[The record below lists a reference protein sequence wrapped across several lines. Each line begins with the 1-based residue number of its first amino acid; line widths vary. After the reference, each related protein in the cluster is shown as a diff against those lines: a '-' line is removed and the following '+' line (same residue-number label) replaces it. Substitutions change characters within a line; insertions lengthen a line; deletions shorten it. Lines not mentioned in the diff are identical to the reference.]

1 MLCAPGYTRSLKE
14 SKKYPLPRQDGPSGQ
29 TWERRPMGESRV
41 MTLLELLHL
50 LKKHLKLVIVLPLVC
65 ALAVGGYS
73 FVAMKNTYT
82 ASVSM
87 YVLVQR
93 ENSANATSL
102 NSDLSASQMVTNDVA
117 TLLKSDR
124 VVAETARD
132 LNMDSLRGFST
143 SVTSSTTS
151 RVLTLEV
158 TGTDPQRAADVANKM
173 AEKVSEVA
181 REVMSVDSV
190 NVVDSAKVP
199 TSPSGPNRP
208 LYIAVGLLAG
218 LFVAVAIVVIADMLN
233 TKVRGEDELEEL
245 LGIPVIGRIPVMKGG
260 R

>member
-1 MLCAPGYTRSLKE
+1 
-14 SKKYPLPRQDGPSGQ
+14 
-29 TWERRPMGESRV
+29 MGESRA

-50 LKKHLKLVIVLPLVC
+50 LRKHLKLVIILPLVC

-124 VVAETARD
+124 VIAETAKD
-132 LNMDSLRGFST
+132 LNMDSLRGYST

-151 RVLTLEV
+151 RVLTLQV

-173 AEKVSEVA
+173 AEKVSGVA

-199 TSPSGPNRP
+199 TSPSGPKRP
-208 LYIAVGLLAG
+208 LYIAVGFLAG
-218 LFVAVAIVVIADMLN
+218 LFAAVAFVVIADMLN
-233 TKVRGEDELEEL
+233 TKVRGEEDLEEF

>member
-1 MLCAPGYTRSLKE
+1 MGGS
-14 SKKYPLPRQDGPSGQ
+14 SRQDGPSGQ
-29 TWERRPMGESRV
+29 TWKRRLMGESRV

-65 ALAVGGYS
+65 ALAVSGYS

-117 TLLKSDR
+117 PLLKSDR
-124 VVAETARD
+124 GVAETARD
-132 LNMDSLRGFST
+132 LNMDSLRGYST

-245 LGIPVIGRIPVMKGG
+245 LGIPVIGRIPVMKGE

>member
-1 MLCAPGYTRSLKE
+1 
-14 SKKYPLPRQDGPSGQ
+14 
-29 TWERRPMGESRV
+29 MGESRA

-50 LKKHLKLVIVLPLVC
+50 LKKRLKLVIVLPLVC
-65 ALAVGGYS
+65 ALTVGGYS

-117 TLLKSDR
+117 ALLKSDR

-132 LNMDSLRGFST
+132 LNMDSLRGYSA

-158 TGTDPQRAADVANKM
+158 TGTDPQRTADVANKM
-173 AEKVSEVA
+173 AEEVSGVA

-199 TSPSGPNRP
+199 TSPSGPKRP

-218 LFVAVAIVVIADMLN
+218 LFAAVAIVVIADMLN
-233 TKVRGEDELEEL
+233 TKVRGAEDLEEL
-245 LGIPVIGRIPVMKGG
+245 LGVPVIGRIPAMKGG

>member
-1 MLCAPGYTRSLKE
+1 
-14 SKKYPLPRQDGPSGQ
+14 
-29 TWERRPMGESRV
+29 

-50 LKKHLKLVIVLPLVC
+50 LRKHLKLVIILPLVC

-124 VVAETARD
+124 VIAETAKD
-132 LNMDSLRGFST
+132 LNMDSLRGYST

-151 RVLTLEV
+151 RVLTLQV

-173 AEKVSEVA
+173 AEKVSGVA

-199 TSPSGPNRP
+199 TSPSGPKRP
-208 LYIAVGLLAG
+208 LYIAVGFLAG
-218 LFVAVAIVVIADMLN
+218 LFAAVAFVVIADMLN
-233 TKVRGEDELEEL
+233 TKVRGEEDLEEL

>member
-1 MLCAPGYTRSLKE
+1 
-14 SKKYPLPRQDGPSGQ
+14 
-29 TWERRPMGESRV
+29 MGESRV

-132 LNMDSLRGFST
+132 LHLDSLRGYST

-245 LGIPVIGRIPVMKGG
+245 LGIPVIGRIPVMKGE

>member
-1 MLCAPGYTRSLKE
+1 MLYAPGYMRYLKG
-14 SKKYPLPRQDGPSGQ
+14 SKIPPPTSG
-29 TWERRPMGESRV
+29 RAVRPDVGK
-41 MTLLELLHL
+41 TA
-50 LKKHLKLVIVLPLVC
+50 IVLPLVC

-82 ASVSM
+82 VSVSM
-87 YVLVQR
+87 YVLVQHDNA
-93 ENSANATSL
+93 NSNSL
-102 NSDLSASQMVTNDVA
+102 SSDLSASQMVTNDVA

-124 VVAETARD
+124 VVLETAKALGLED
-132 LNMDSLRGFST
+132 LKGYTT

-158 TGTDPQRAADVANKM
+158 TGTDPQRTADVANKM
-173 AEKVSEVA
+173 AEEVSGVA

-199 TSPSGPNRP
+199 TSPSGPKRP

-218 LFVAVAIVVIADMLN
+218 LFAAVVIVVIADMLN
-233 TKVRGEDELEEL
+233 TKVRGEEDLEEL
-245 LGIPVIGRIPVMKGG
+245 LGVPVIGRIPAMKGG

>member
-1 MLCAPGYTRSLKE
+1 
-14 SKKYPLPRQDGPSGQ
+14 
-29 TWERRPMGESRV
+29 

-50 LKKHLKLVIVLPLVC
+50 LRKHLKLVIILPLVC

-124 VVAETARD
+124 VIAETAKD
-132 LNMDSLRGFST
+132 LNMDSLRGYST

-151 RVLTLEV
+151 RVLTLQV

-173 AEKVSEVA
+173 AEKVSGVA

-199 TSPSGPNRP
+199 TSPSGPKRP
-208 LYIAVGLLAG
+208 LYIAVGFLAG
-218 LFVAVAIVVIADMLN
+218 LFAAVAFVVIADMLN
-233 TKVRGEDELEEL
+233 TKVRGEEDLEEF